1 MPTTHKENYNFVWM
15 AGNVV
20 IHMIEQNNDTYN
32 YPQYLSVGGY
42 RASSGLVISRT
53 YLKNKYAMMRL
64 VVVGGGVVCGVF
76 V

>member
-32 YPQYLSVGGY
+32 YPQYLSVG
-42 RASSGLVISRT
+42 LVISRT